1 MGKTVNSARNVLCG
15 GSFVEDRLA
24 TLQNVVKDPELDQWN
39 LYLGTR
45 FSLTLCPTDGKFGSE
60 SYLQQELMKKKWL
73 ALIQH

>member
-39 LYLGTR
+39 LYLGTL
-45 FSLTLCPTDGKFGSE
+45 FSLTLCPTDGKFGSL
-60 SYLQQELMKKKWL
+60 SHICSKS
-73 ALIQH
+73 

>member
-39 LYLGTR
+39 LYLGTL
-45 FSLTLCPTDGKFGSE
+45 FSPDLVSN
-60 SYLQQELMKKKWL
+60 
-73 ALIQH
+73 